1 MICNNILDLDFINFT
16 HAQASKV
23 ICKNHPRKS
32 DGMAAA
38 IYWKKDDP
46 DEFQV
51 KDVNVPGVF
60 PKPSTKVNQN
70 TVVASAKPWLQ
81 RNTVHQNKDPS
92 SSRPKSAAGFGS
104 DKSGERRN
112 AKKITTPHGNE
123 RLQQHRA
130 KLQSSLDGH
139 LRMSASLKDLCSED
153 KQRITNLIK
162 ELAKAGEE
170 RKTAVGALHK
180 ERLSFKDKE
189 DLLIQEQ
196 EKLVMERDEL
206 REKILEYQF
215 LINQYN
221 KQIRDEKDVFEGV
234 EPREND
240 RLQDASANSRVP
252 NQSDIHAQLNDP
264 SNIKPPLTASESRL
278 EKIPTYYSLPE
289 NTKDE
294 LSQAHSENF
303 AGRNMT
309 SSEEFV
315 ANVYTGSQ
323 NFVPESAND
332 IQRDS
337 TVLPKGTNST
347 PESKLLRTE
356 KSWDGQITLNHSHNL
371 SVEVLKEKLAMDKMQ
386 LKMQHNLLEQQQRL
400 LEQQMQIQEQ
410 LENLQE
416 IHKKFADEMSQAPMQ
431 KQKIVD
437 LENAIKNLKH
447 RPANKEELKEIMK
460 RDNAETVVQ
469 FGKSSRENSIKKK
482 SPTPEAHPGEVHPLQ
497 RKGNST
503 IYQVDHRRSIEE
515 PTHAVEMSPGFSL
528 HSRNPE
534 NSSLNMR
541 EPRRPQR
548 PQSRNTATPVF
559 TASCARAYYGH
570 ESSRKS
576 SNKNYNKKRLM
587 HQQSLDYFN
596 QEPENSTSEVES
608 NTHGV
613 LNQQATQVSK
623 QKPHL
628 RQTPR
633 HFAMEDNNGSHFSQR
648 TPHKSSRRPMSLSK
662 QHQQRHDETL
672 KQTSL
677 LSILDTLETESNS
690 DDNDDFDLGSY
701 LGISKKILEGK
712 YSNDKIFASTDYSD
726 EGDAVDDS
734 ELLEDL
740 FFLKKF

>member
-1 MICNNILDLDFINFT
+1 M
-16 HAQASKV
+16 S
-23 ICKNHPRKS
+23 
-32 DGMAAA
+32 AA

-70 TVVASAKPWLQ
+70 TVLASAKPWLQ

-92 SSRPKSAAGFGS
+92 SRPKSAAGFGS
-104 DKSGERRN
+104 GKLGERRN
-112 AKKITTPHGNE
+112 ARKITTPHENE

-130 KLQSSLDGH
+130 KLQSSLDGP

-153 KQRITNLIK
+153 KKRITNLIK

-189 DLLIQEQ
+189 NLLIQEQ

-221 KQIRDEKDVFEGV
+221 KQIRDEKDVFERA
-234 EPREND
+234 EPREKE
-240 RLQDASANSRVP
+240 RLQDASANSRFA
-252 NQSDIHAQLNDP
+252 NESDIHAQLNDP
-264 SNIKPPLTASESRL
+264 SNIKPPLTVSESRL

-323 NFVPESAND
+323 NFVPESTND
-332 IQRDS
+332 AHRDS
-337 TVLPKGTNST
+337 TVLPKSENST
-347 PESKLLRTE
+347 PEGKILRTE
-356 KSWDGQITLNHSHNL
+356 KSWDGQITFNHSHNS

-400 LEQQMQIQEQ
+400 LEQQIQIQEQ
-410 LENLQE
+410 LENLRE
-416 IHKKFADEMSQAPMQ
+416 IHKKFADEMSQTPTQ
-431 KQKIVD
+431 NQKIID
-437 LENAIKNLKH
+437 LENRIKNLKH
-447 RPANKEELKEIMK
+447 LPANKEELKDIMK
-460 RDNAETVVQ
+460 RHNAETAVR
-469 FGKSSRENSIKKK
+469 FGRNSKEYSVRKK
-482 SPTPEAHPGEVHPLQ
+482 SPTPEAHPDEVEPLK
-497 RKGNST
+497 RKGKST
-503 IYQVDHRRSIEE
+503 IYRVDRRHSIEE

-528 HSRNPE
+528 HSQNPA
-534 NSSLNMR
+534 NSSLDTK

-548 PQSRNTATPVF
+548 PQSRNTATAVF
-559 TASCARAYYGH
+559 TAPCVQAYYGH

-587 HQQSLDYFN
+587 HHQSLEYFN
-596 QEPENSTSEVES
+596 QEPGNSATEVES

-613 LNQQATQVSK
+613 LNQQRTPVPK

-648 TPHKSSRRPMSLSK
+648 TPHKSSRKPMSLSK
-662 QHQQRHDETL
+662 QHQQRHDDTL

-726 EGDAVDDS
+726 EDDAVDDS